1 MAVGAQRPGAGVPQR
16 RQAGVVNLPEVGSQR
31 LVGKEGLGAAFLGA
45 GERPLVVVHPQVPLQ
60 PRFLDKPLGAV
71 LALEGFFKRQRTI
84 GAGVHIRLKKNPD

>member
-1 MAVGAQRPGAGVPQR
+1 MMDLSKVSTQG
-16 RQAGVVNLPEVGSQR
+16 
-31 LVGKEGLGAAFLGA
+31 LVCEEGFVAALLRA

-84 GAGVHIRLKKNPD
+84 GAGVHIRLK